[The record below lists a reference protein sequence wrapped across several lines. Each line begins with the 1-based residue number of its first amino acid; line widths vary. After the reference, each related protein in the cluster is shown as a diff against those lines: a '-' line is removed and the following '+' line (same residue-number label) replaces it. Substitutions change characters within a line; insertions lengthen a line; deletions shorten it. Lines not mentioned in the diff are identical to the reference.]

1 MVEILRCGIGF
12 LTALVHD
19 GRSETCSEVIRKF
32 VKVGITVDFDGLLG
46 GVADDIAVV
55 APLEVILQLRLR
67 LGIDG
72 IVEIIC

>member
-1 MVEILRCGIGF
+1 VEILRCGIL
-12 LTALVHD
+12 LTAFAHD
-19 GRSETCSEVIRKF
+19 GGAKAGAKVVREF
-32 VKVGITVDFDGLLG
+32 VEMRVAIDFDSLLG

-72 IVEIIC
+72 VVEIIC